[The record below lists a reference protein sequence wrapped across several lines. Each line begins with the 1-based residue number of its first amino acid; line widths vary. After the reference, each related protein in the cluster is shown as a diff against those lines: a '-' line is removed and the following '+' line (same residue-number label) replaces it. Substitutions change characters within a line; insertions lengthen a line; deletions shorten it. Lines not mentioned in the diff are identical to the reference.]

1 MTRDATS
8 ARSPLTRDAA
18 SVRSVLA
25 DVRTIAAYGIRESVR
40 RRVFLVVAILTLAS
54 GILYILG
61 AKIAFHDT
69 QGFSGPGIGD
79 TKDFTGATVFGMAMF
94 GTLFLGAVLA
104 AFLTLGVMRGDSER
118 GLLQPLVVRPVGR
131 ATVLAARFGAAAVVS
146 SAYVLIVYAGAV
158 ISTAIV
164 GDWWPDHVVHP
175 ALGLIG
181 GVVVISAISTA
192 GSVLF
197 ASTANGIAVFMIY
210 GAGLIAGLLGQIGDA
225 LNSHNLQRIADVAS
239 WVLPFEALFQDG
251 LNATVSS
258 TGGITGAI
266 LKLGPFGG
274 ANNAGPLLW
283 PYTLA
288 YVAAVIGA
296 ATWAFGR
303 RDL

>member
-1 MTRDATS
+1 M
-8 ARSPLTRDAA
+8 
-18 SVRSVLA
+18 
-25 DVRTIAAYGIRESVR
+25 TIASYGIRESVR
-40 RRVFLVVAILTLAS
+40 RRVFVVVAILTLAS
-54 GILYILG
+54 GALYIVG

-69 QGFSGPGIGD
+69 QSFSGPSIVD
-79 TKDFTGATVFGMAMF
+79 TKQFTGATIFGMAMF

-104 AFLTLGVMRGDSER
+104 AFLTLAVIRGDAER

-146 SAYVLIVYAGAV
+146 AGYVLVVYAAAV
-158 ISTAIV
+158 VATAIV
-164 GDWWPDHVVHP
+164 GDWWPDHIVRP

-192 GSVLF
+192 GSVVLT
-197 ASTANGIAVFMIY
+197 ATANGIAVFMVY

-225 LNSHNLQRIADVAS
+225 LQSDNLQHIATVAA

-251 LNATVSS
+251 LDATVSS

-266 LKLGPFGG
+266 LDLGPFGG
-274 ANNAGPLLW
+274 AQHAGPLLW
-283 PYTLA
+283 PYTLF

-296 ATWAFGR
+296 ATWVFNR

>member
-1 MTRDATS
+1 MTD
-8 ARSPLTRDAA
+8 
-18 SVRSVLA
+18 VL
-25 DVRTIAAYGIRESVR
+25 TIAGYGIRESIR
-40 RRVFLVVAILTLAS
+40 RRVFVVVAILTLGS
-54 GILYILG
+54 GVLYTLG
-61 AKIAFHDT
+61 ARLAFHDT
-69 QGFSGPGIGD
+69 QNFSGPGIAD

-104 AFLTLGVMRGDSER
+104 AFLSLGVIRGDSER

-131 ATVLAARFGAAAVVS
+131 ATVLASRFGAAAAVSAGYVV
-146 SAYVLIVYAGAV
+146 IVYTGGLLA
-158 ISTAIV
+158 TAIV
-164 GDWWPDHVVHP
+164 GDWWPDQIVRP
-175 ALGLIG
+175 AFGLVG

-192 GSVLF
+192 GSVF
-197 ASTANGIAVFMIY
+197 FTSTANGIAVFMIY

-225 LNSHNLQRIADVAS
+225 LQSDNLQNISAVAT

-251 LNATVSS
+251 LNATVSD

-274 ANNAGPLLW
+274 AHHAGALIW
-283 PYTLA
+283 PYTIL

>member
-1 MTRDATS
+1 MS
-8 ARSPLTRDAA
+8 
-18 SVRSVLA
+18 
-25 DVRTIAAYGIRESVR
+25 DVVTIAAYGIRESVR
-40 RRVFLVVAILTLAS
+40 RRVFVVVAILTLAS
-54 GILYILG
+54 GILYVLG

-69 QGFSGPGIGD
+69 QSFSGPAIAD

-104 AFLTLGVMRGDSER
+104 AFLTLSVIRGDSER

-146 SAYVLIVYAGAV
+146 SVYVIVVYAGAIV
-158 ISTAIV
+158 ATAIA
-164 GDWWPDHVVHP
+164 GDWWPDHIVRPVI
-175 ALGLIG
+175 GLVG

-192 GSVLF
+192 GSVVLT
-197 ASTANGIAVFMIY
+197 ATANGIAVFMVY

-225 LNSHNLQRIADVAS
+225 LGSDNLQNIANVAS
-239 WVLPFEALFQDG
+239 WILPFEALFQDG
-251 LNATVSS
+251 LNATVSD

-266 LKLGPFGG
+266 LRLGPFGG
-274 ANNAGPLLW
+274 AQHAGPLLW
-283 PYTLA
+283 PFTLL
-288 YVAAVIGA
+288 YVAGVIGA